1 MILQGMTIMVVG
13 MTAVFSFL
21 IILVFTLKYASRLIL
36 LWDKKFPSKENLKA
50 PSPGKSVEEEKIAAV
65 IGALAAFDLSA
76 LKGMLKTGQ
85 NARVSQAPA
94 PGSTEAASVPV
105 VTVQTAAPTQAAT
118 PWSLSGRQ
126 SIMRMRSLIQR
137 GVLKRRE

>member
-1 MILQGMTIMVVG
+1 MILQGITIMAVG
-13 MTAVFSFL
+13 MSAVFFFL
-21 IILVFTLKYASRLIL
+21 IILVLTLKNASNLIL
-36 LWDKKFPSKENLKA
+36 LWDKHFPSKEVEM
-50 PSPGKSVEEEKIAAV
+50 PSSPGKPVEDEKIAAV
-65 IGALAAFDLSA
+65 IGAIAAFDLSA

-94 PGSTEAASVPV
+94 PGSTESASLPV
-105 VTVQTAAPTQAAT
+105 VPVQTAAPTQAAA

>member
-1 MILQGMTIMVVG
+1 MILQGITIMAVG
-13 MTAVFSFL
+13 MSAVFFFL
-21 IILVFTLKYASRLIL
+21 IILVLTLKNASNLIL
-36 LWDKKFPSKENLKA
+36 LWDKHFPSKEVEM
-50 PSPGKSVEEEKIAAV
+50 PSSPGKPVEDEKIAAV
-65 IGALAAFDLSA
+65 IGAIAAFDLSA

-85 NARVSQAPA
+85 NTRVSQT
-94 PGSTEAASVPV
+94 PGSPEAASVPV
-105 VTVQTAAPTQAAT
+105 TSVQTAASAQAVA

>member
-1 MILQGMTIMVVG
+1 MILQGITIMAVG

-36 LWDKKFPSKENLKA
+36 LWDKKFPSKENLKT
-50 PSPGKSVEEEKIAAV
+50 PSPGISVEEEKIAAV

-76 LKGMLKTGQ
+76 LKGMLKTGK
-85 NARVSQAPA
+85 NARVSQA

-105 VTVQTAAPTQAAT
+105 MPVQTAAPAQAAA

-137 GVLKRRE
+137 GVLTRRE

>member
-1 MILQGMTIMVVG
+1 MILQGITIMAVG

-36 LWDKKFPSKENLKA
+36 LWDKKYPSKENLKA
-50 PSPGKSVEEEKIAAV
+50 PPPGKIVEEEKIAAV
-65 IGALAAFDLSA
+65 IGAIAAFDLSA

-85 NARVSQAPA
+85 NTGVSQAP
-94 PGSTEAASVPV
+94 GSTGTAPVIAAPF
-105 VTVQTAAPTQAAT
+105 QTAAPAQAAAA
-118 PWSLSGRQ
+118 WSLSGRQ
-126 SIMRMRSLIQR
+126 SIMRIRSLIQR